1 MQKGDNKQHMKVYT
15 LCKKIK
21 SKENTMAIFS
31 GDLEHRSVNQTDKNT
46 RINLNIN
53 LKNVI

>member
-1 MQKGDNKQHMKVYT
+1 ME
-15 LCKKIK
+15 KIK

-31 GDLEHRSVNQTDKNT
+31 GDLEHRSVNQSDENT

-53 LKNVI
+53 FKNVL